1 MAMMVIGLSVC
12 VYFMSV
18 MCGVSMFVCMCPYMG
33 VKCVCEILCVVHAC
47 VYIFRYAY
55 RGQRT
60 SGTTLYHPTL
70 SYSLDLVTGS
80 LTEPRLFLVFA

>member
-1 MAMMVIGLSVC
+1 MCVFYECHVWCEYVC
-12 VYFMSV
+12 VY
-18 MCGVSMFVCMCPYMG
+18 VSIHGREV
-33 VKCVCEILCVVHAC
+33 CVCEILCVVHAC

-55 RGQRT
+55 RGQRRT

>member
-1 MAMMVIGLSVC
+1 MC
-12 VYFMSV
+12 VKY
-18 MCGVSMFVCMCPYMG
+18 
-33 VKCVCEILCVVHAC
+33 CVVHAC

-55 RGQRT
+55 RGQRRT